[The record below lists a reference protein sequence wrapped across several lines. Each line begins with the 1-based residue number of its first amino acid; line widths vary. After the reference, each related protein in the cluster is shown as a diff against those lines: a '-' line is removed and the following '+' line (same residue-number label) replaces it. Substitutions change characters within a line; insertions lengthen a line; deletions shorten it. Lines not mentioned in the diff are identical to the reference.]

1 MLSFVKTYIFVIDTF
16 FALNADECHC
26 RHIDNQ
32 AAMAQVGVGDV
43 YCLSSASSEDQS
55 TKTDP
60 VGSSVKGNVRHKYTT
75 FTLTH
80 CHILVRQID
89 SKCCG
94 AC

>member
-1 MLSFVKTYIFVIDTF
+1 MKTYIFVIDTF
-16 FALNADECHC
+16 FALNTDQRHG

-32 AAMAQVGVGDV
+32 ATMAQVGVGDV

-55 TKTDP
+55 TKTEL

-89 SKCCG
+89 SKCCS